1 MGQYFIAVNE
11 DKQEWIHPH
20 RFGDGMKF
28 LELALSGGGF
38 LAGLAVLLRKSTV
51 HGLGDLKC
59 RDKVVGSWAGDRVS
73 IVGDYDKDKGILY
86 FNVMDGEESWTDVSA
101 EVIRALKESALIR
114 EYFDSKEGYPHD

>member
-38 LAGLAVLLRKSTV
+38 MAGLAVLLRKSEV
-51 HGLGDLKC
+51 NDGMADLKC

-73 IVGDYDKDKGILY
+73 IVGDYDQEGKVLY
-86 FNVMDGEESWTDVSA
+86 YHAMDAEEEWTDVSE
-101 EVIRALKESALIR
+101 EVLRALHT
-114 EYFDSKEGYPHD
+114 DSVAKGMRGADV